1 MMPQKVNPDTMEL
14 VRAKVATLAGE
25 FSTLVTVMHGLP
37 LGYQR
42 DLQDD
47 KGPLINGPDVLVST
61 LGLLAEVIA
70 TTEFKVDSMAA
81 ACDDPGLLAADWAE
95 ELVAAGVPFRDAF
108 GVIGRLMRHADEE
121 SIDPRQMSET
131 DLATMHPSLP
141 AALAA
146 VPDAAAA
153 VDRKTTS
160 GSPAPRPLAEQL
172 AAAEALM
179 AG

>member
-1 MMPQKVNPDTMEL
+1 M
-14 VRAKVATLAGE
+14 
-25 FSTLVTVMHGLP
+25 
-37 LGYQR
+37 
-42 DLQDD
+42 
-47 KGPLINGPDVLVST
+47 
-61 LGLLAEVIA
+61 IA

-108 GVIGRLMRHADEE
+108 GVIGRLMRHAGEE

-141 AALAA
+141 A